1 MMHSR
6 FGFRAT
12 MVLAAIFASGCGG
25 EKFVT
30 VTGMATRHGKPVPN
44 LAIIFSPEKGLRS
57 FALTDENGK
66 FKMVHSTGRDGVL
79 VGTHKVWV
87 QLKTAGSREDKDLQ
101 KSLAKQQSDPEIAQI
116 LRKYGNVETTPIT
129 IEAKDNQEINLTLD

>member
-1 MMHSR
+1 
-6 FGFRAT
+6 
-12 MVLAAIFASGCGG
+12 
-25 EKFVT
+25 
-30 VTGMATRHGKPVPN
+30 
-44 LAIIFSPEKGLRS
+44 
-57 FALTDENGK
+57 
-66 FKMVHSTGRDGVL
+66 
-79 VGTHKVWV
+79 VWV

>member
-1 MMHSR
+1 
-6 FGFRAT
+6 
-12 MVLAAIFASGCGG
+12 MVPTTGGKGNANGAPPGVFASGCGG

-66 FKMVHSTGRDGVL
+66 FKMVHSTGRRR
-79 VGTHKVWV
+79 
-87 QLKTAGSREDKDLQ
+87 ARRNS
-101 KSLAKQQSDPEIAQI
+101 
-116 LRKYGNVETTPIT
+116 
-129 IEAKDNQEINLTLD
+129 